1 MRCQCRSLIGQLVSV
16 NTRAE
21 IYSVRISLNV
31 ILCVCV
37 SSGQMHELTVM
48 DKEKEHMSRLKDAVD
63 MKVGVLILSEE
74 VRPTDGMMAHMVA
87 HMVARMVGHMV
98 GHMVSHV
105 SAAVFYRELWRSR
118 WRTTERFTRSS

>member
-1 MRCQCRSLIGQLVSV
+1 MLLSDWPAE

-21 IYSVRISLNV
+21 IYSVFEGNSV
-31 ILCVCV
+31 FVCV

-63 MKVGVLILSEE
+63 MKVEILILSGE
-74 VRPTDGMMAHMVA
+74 VRPTSHV
-87 HMVARMVGHMV
+87 VGHMV

-105 SAAVFYRELWRSR
+105 GAAVFCRELWRSR